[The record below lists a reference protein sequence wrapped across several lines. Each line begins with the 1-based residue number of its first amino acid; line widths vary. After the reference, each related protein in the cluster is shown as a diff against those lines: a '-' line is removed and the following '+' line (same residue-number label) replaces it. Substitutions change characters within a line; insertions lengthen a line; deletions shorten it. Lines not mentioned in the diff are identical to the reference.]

1 MCSPWIRLT
10 VVSLAL
16 GAIIPVLVAY
26 MMIQKGGSH
35 VVYCPNLPAGHL
47 LPCMPSL
54 TGIGLAVLMTVVYAL
69 PVFAIGAVFVSR
81 RRKSPP
87 SPDKPR

>member
-1 MCSPWIRLT
+1 MRSPWIRLA
-10 VVSLAL
+10 VVSLAI
-16 GAIIPVLVAY
+16 GAIVPVLGAY

-47 LPCMPSL
+47 LPCLPSL
-54 TGIGLAVLMTVVYAL
+54 TGIGLAVLMTIFYAL

-81 RRKSPP
+81 RGKYPP
-87 SPDKPR
+87 SRDKAR